1 MENPQDV
8 SDGIDDGPAPPDFDG
23 GDEDPEDNADGGND
37 QGAEEGLGNGAQNN
51 IAMDVVPPAAD
62 LEEKG
67 ENTPDAMQES
77 SRVILSPLL
86 QKQFQRVH

>member
-1 MENPQDV
+1 
-8 SDGIDDGPAPPDFDG
+8 
-23 GDEDPEDNADGGND
+23 
-37 QGAEEGLGNGAQNN
+37 
-51 IAMDVVPPAAD
+51 MDVVPPAAD

-86 QKQFQRVH
+86 QKQFQRDHQMYLEQLAKDRQLSMNEK